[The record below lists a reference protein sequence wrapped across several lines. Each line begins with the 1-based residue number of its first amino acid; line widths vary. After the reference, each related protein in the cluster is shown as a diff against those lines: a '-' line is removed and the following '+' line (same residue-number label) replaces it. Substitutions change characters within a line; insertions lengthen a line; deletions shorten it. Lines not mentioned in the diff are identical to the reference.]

1 MVATKSQPELI
12 NTSYNKKKNNA
23 SRDLCN
29 NPLKENILDQNI
41 TDSRTDVDDG
51 MRTDY
56 VSDATKEE
64 INEANNIRISNSS
77 RRREDRLEE
86 KDEKYF
92 FEIFG
97 RTPMVITCPHC
108 GVEEETD
115 VRNRSNFVTCA
126 TSVGI
131 LVTFWP
137 LFFVPFLVPQVSL
150 LKINSLLV
158 QYF

>member
-1 MVATKSQPELI
+1 MVASRSQPELI
-12 NTSYNKKKNNA
+12 IKSNKKKK
-23 SRDLCN
+23 SSTSERTD
-29 NPLKENILDQNI
+29 NPLKEKILDDN
-41 TDSRTDVDDG
+41 DCRHDADDG
-51 MRTDY
+51 VRMDY

-64 INEANNIRISNSS
+64 IIEANSNRVTNYS
-77 RRREDRLEE
+77 RSKKEE
-86 KDEKYF
+86 SIEENEKYF

-126 TSVGI
+126 CSVGI

-137 LFFVPFLVPQVSL
+137 LFFVPFLVPQVSQNIL
-150 LKINSLLV
+150 NELFLTNFLC
-158 QYF
+158 Y